1 MFAGMDASAA
11 ARPAV
16 AARSSPHAGIG
27 FREFVAVVAGLMALN
42 ALSVDVMLPALPT
55 IAAAL
60 DVAHPNDRQ
69 LVLGVYLAGFG
80 AAQLVWGPLAD
91 RFGRKP
97 TLLAGLGL
105 YAAASV
111 GAALAPSFAVL
122 LAARLAQ
129 GLAAASTRVIA
140 LAVVR
145 DCYAGRAMGRVM
157 SLVMMV
163 FMIVPILAPG
173 IGQLILLVAPWR
185 WMFGL
190 LLIGGGVMLY
200 WVTRRLPET
209 LHPEHRRR
217 LRLGPLL
224 AAYREALT
232 TRVTCGYM
240 LALGVVFGA
249 LFAFL
254 TSAQQVLQEVFGLG
268 LWFTVAFAG
277 IAGLM
282 SVASFTNARLVAR
295 LGMRRLGHGALIG
308 FTVLS
313 AVQFALAA
321 AGVEVFAVFFVLQA
335 ATFFLFGFIG
345 ANFNALAMDPMG
357 HIAGTA
363 AALVGATQM
372 LVGTVL
378 GSLVGQAYDGTAVP
392 LTAGFA
398 LLGLATLA
406 IVAVT
411 ERGRLMRA
419 GAG

>member
-1 MFAGMDASAA
+1 MNATVAAPATAA
-11 ARPAV
+11 ADRP
-16 AARSSPHAGIG
+16 SPHPGLG
-27 FREFVAVVAGLMALN
+27 FREFVGLVAGLMALN
-42 ALSVDVMLPALPT
+42 ALSVDVMLPGLPA
-55 IAAAL
+55 IDAAL
-60 DVAHPNDRQ
+60 GVTDDNDRQ

-97 TLLAGLGL
+97 TLFAGLAL
-105 YAAASV
+105 YVAASV
-111 GAALAPSFAVL
+111 VAALAPTFATL

-163 FMIVPILAPG
+163 FMVVPILAPSL
-173 IGQLILLVAPWR
+173 GQLILLVAPWR
-185 WMFGL
+185 WMFGF
-190 LLIGGGVMLY
+190 LLIGGGVMLV
-200 WVTRRLPET
+200 WVALRLPET
-209 LHPEHRRR
+209 LPSPRRRR
-217 LRLGPLL
+217 LRLASLL
-224 AAYREALT
+224 GAYREALT
-232 TRVTCGYM
+232 TRVTFGYM
-240 LALGVVFGA
+240 LALGVIFGA

-254 TSAQQVLQEVFGLG
+254 TSAQQVLQEVFDLG

-282 SVASFTNARLVAR
+282 SAASFTNARLVER
-295 LGMRRLGHGALIG
+295 LGMRKLGHGALVG
-308 FTVLS
+308 FTAL
-313 AVQFALAA
+313 ALVQFALAA
-321 AGVEVFAVFFVLQA
+321 AGVEYFPLFFVLMA
-335 ATFFLFGFIG
+335 AAFCLFGFIG
-345 ANFNALAMDPMG
+345 ANFNALAMEPMG

-363 AALVGATQM
+363 AALVGCTQM
-372 LVGTVL
+372 LLGAVL

-398 LLGLATLA
+398 VLGATTLA

-419 GAG
+419 QPR

>member
-1 MFAGMDASAA
+1 MFIVMDASTP
-11 ARPAV
+11 ARPAD
-16 AARSSPHAGIG
+16 AARSSPHPGIG
-27 FREFVAVVAGLMALN
+27 FREFVALVAGLMALN
-42 ALSVDVMLPALPT
+42 ALTVDVMLPALPA
-55 IAAAL
+55 IGAAL
-60 DVAHPNDRQ
+60 DVARANDRQ

-91 RFGRKP
+91 RFGRKA

-111 GAALAPSFAVL
+111 GAALAPSFAAL

-129 GLAAASTRVIA
+129 GLAAASTRVVA

-163 FMIVPILAPG
+163 FMIVPVLAPG

-190 LLIGGGVMLY
+190 LLVGGGVMLW
-200 WVTRRLPET
+200 WVSRRLPET
-209 LHPEHRRR
+209 LHPEHRRP
-217 LRLGPLL
+217 LRLGSLL

-232 TRVTCGYM
+232 TRITCGYM

-295 LGMRRLGHGALIG
+295 LGMRRLGHAALVG
-308 FTVLS
+308 FTALS

-321 AGVEVFAVFFVLQA
+321 AGVEVFVVFFVLQA
-335 ATFFLFGFIG
+335 AIFFLFGFIG

-372 LVGTVL
+372 LVGAGL

>member
-190 LLIGGGVMLY
+190 LLIGGGVMLC